1 MPRYKFSDFAYNI
14 NQKKMPEPGDEE
26 MYIGLEHLDSGS
38 LKVRRWGSD
47 VPITGEKLVMKKGDI
62 LFGRRNTYLRRAA
75 IAPHNGIFSAH
86 GMIFRPNTEV
96 MDPDYFPFFISSDY
110 FMNAAIRI
118 SVGSLSPTVN
128 WKTLKDLEFDIPD
141 IDSQRKSAV
150 LLTAANELREAYEA
164 LLQQTDELVKSQ
176 FIEMFGDPAD
186 NPKGWPVM
194 SFDEVATIDA
204 NMTTDY
210 ERYANYP
217 HIGIDSIE
225 KDTGTLFGY
234 RTVKEDNVISGKYVF
249 GPQHIIYS
257 KIRPALNKVALPDF
271 EGLCSA
277 DAYPIL
283 PKEGICIKEFLAHVL
298 RSDYFLRYILAFSG
312 RSQMP
317 KVNRKQISGFKFP
330 VPPIDQQEEF
340 VRFVKQSDKSKFAAQ
355 QTLKEITDA
364 QKALMKKIFD

>member
-1 MPRYKFSDFAYNI
+1 MPKFRFSELAYYI
-14 NQKKMPEPGDEE
+14 NEKKRPEPGDEE
-26 MYIGLEHLDSGS
+26 LYIGLEHLDSGS

-75 IAPHNGIFSAH
+75 IAPHSGIFSAH
-86 GMIFRPNTEV
+86 GMIFRPNTAV
-96 MDPDYFPFFISSDY
+96 MVPDYFPFFISSDY

-128 WKTLKDLEFDIPD
+128 WKTLKDLEFTVPD
-141 IDSQRKSAV
+141 LLSQRKKAEV
-150 LLTAANELREAYEA
+150 LSAANELRESYEV
-164 LLQQTDELVKSQ
+164 LLEQMDDLVKSQ

-186 NPKGWPVM
+186 NPKGWPVL
-194 SFDEVATIDA
+194 SFEEVATIDA

-225 KDTGTLFGY
+225 KETGTLFGY

-298 RSDYFLRYILAFSG
+298 RSDCFLRYILAFSG

-317 KVNRKQISGFKFP
+317 KVNRKQIAGFKFP

-340 VRFVKQSDKSKFAAQ
+340 VRFVKQSDKSKFEIKRAIAGI
-355 QTLKEITDA
+355 KELI
-364 QKALMKKIFD
+364 KSLMQEDFS